1 MEAGD
6 FEELLLTC
14 ESGAIGRHKPEDEKA
29 EGEMSSLCAE
39 AFFNLEDE
47 GKHDFGQ
54 TFLN

>member
-1 MEAGD
+1 MEADD
-6 FEELLLTC
+6 FEEVPLTC